1 MADTMMVD
9 DMILKDVTDDFLKV
23 FSKNG
28 EYLTKAECKNFLSD
42 IFKLLFEDKLKSKNF
57 EHMFESLAGKGQ
69 IIIRKDKLE
78 PVIKSLIIS
87 FNVNYIT
94 NTTSFNDK
102 VCIKIGKN
110 LLPVD
115 YQIKEIIKL

>member
-1 MADTMMVD
+1 MVETMLISDTM
-9 DMILKDVTDDFLKV
+9 LKDVTEDFLKI

-28 EYLTKAECKNFLSD
+28 DYLTKTECKLFLSD
-42 IFKLLFEDKLKSKNF
+42 IFKLLFEDKLKNKNF
-57 EHMFESLAGKGQ
+57 EYMFESLAGKGQ
-69 IIIRKDKLE
+69 NIIKKDKIE
-78 PVIKSLIIS
+78 PMVKSLIIS

-94 NTTSFNDK
+94 NTSSFNDK

-115 YQIKEIIKL
+115 YQIKENAKS